1 MERSTSSG
9 NHGGAWATW
18 VAFAGVM
25 LMLIGV
31 FNVIGGLAAVFS
43 DQYWA
48 IEEGRLF
55 VFDFTIWGIILMVF
69 GVLMIAGGWGLVN
82 LRPWARWF
90 SVVLAFWNAAGHI
103 VFFPAQPLLSTIMIA
118 VDIAIIY
125 ALTVRWGDVVES
137 M

>member
-1 MERSTSSG
+1 MERSTGS
-9 NHGGAWATW
+9 NRGGAWATW

-31 FNVIGGLAAVFS
+31 FNVIGGLAAAFS

-48 IEEGRLF
+48 IDEGQLF
-55 VFDFTIWGIILMVF
+55 IFDFTIWGIILMLF
-69 GVLMIAGGWGLVN
+69 GVLMVAAGWGLVN

-90 SVVLAFWNAAGHI
+90 AVFLAFWNAAGH
-103 VFFPAQPLLSTIMIA
+103 VAFFPAQPLLSTIMIA
-118 VDIAIIY
+118 VDVAIIY
-125 ALTVRWGDVVES
+125 ALTVRWDEVVEA